1 MTTATPAA
9 ALRLAQA
16 VPETTENFAII
27 RELIHALKDLVA
39 LTDKEVAS

>member
-1 MTTATPAA
+1 MTTATPAT

-16 VPETTENFAII
+16 VPETAENFPVL

>member
-1 MTTATPAA
+1 MTAATPAA

-16 VPETTENFAII
+16 VPETSENFAII

-39 LTDKEVAS
+39 LTDKVKP